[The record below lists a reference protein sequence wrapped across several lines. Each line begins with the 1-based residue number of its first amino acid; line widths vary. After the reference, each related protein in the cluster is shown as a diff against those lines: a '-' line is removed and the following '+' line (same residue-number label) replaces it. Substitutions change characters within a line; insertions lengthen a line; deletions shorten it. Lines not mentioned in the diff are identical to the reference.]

1 MSYGV
6 YSELLASQAATPV
19 STETLLVFVGNAP
32 AGGDDEPVLCKSMT
46 DYTNAFGTSTTCPG
60 LETAAKV
67 CFNLLHL
74 SQAVFIQC
82 ADDDDS
88 DVQASSVAGV
98 AADESGVYAVS
109 KIYPKY
115 GLIPNVIIPCNLAD
129 NASVITACKAA
140 CVKINGHWDAIYL
153 FNAAEA
159 ANQVNANSQAVVDN
173 ISKSNND
180 ERGICCWPHVVTP
193 DGLCISANVYIGCLL
208 AKADAEYNNIPMRN
222 QGNLAASEIS
232 GIVLESAPD
241 EKINLSESAATTLAD
256 KGITSFINVG
266 GGSYFTWGDST
277 SALTATGI
285 TDERG
290 RFTSTIR
297 VMLMLGN
304 RFQRVWRN
312 AIDAPLSLSLR
323 NDILHEE
330 QDFLDYLKSQGAL
343 IGYPKCEFRP
353 DDNTLSTVQSGKFYF
368 TNILTVTSPAR
379 YLDLKI
385 VFTSEGYSV
394 LLAA

>member
-32 AGGDDEPVLCKSMT
+32 AGEDDKPVLCKSMS
-46 DYTNAFGTSTTCPG
+46 DYTNAFGTSTTCTG

-82 ADDDDS
+82 TDDDDS
-88 DVQASSVAGV
+88 DVQASNVAGV

-115 GLIPNVIIPCNLAD
+115 GLIPNIIIPCNLAD

-159 ANQVNANSQAVVDN
+159 ANQVNANNIAVVDN
-173 ISKSNND
+173 ITKSNND
-180 ERGICCWPHVVTP
+180 ERGICCWPHVITP
-193 DGLCISANVYIGCLL
+193 DELCISANIYIGCLL
-208 AKADAEYNNIPMRN
+208 AKADAEYNNIPLRN

-241 EKINLSESAATTLAD
+241 DKINLSESAATTLAD

-312 AIDAPLSLSLR
+312 TIDAPLDLSLR

-330 QDFLDYLKSQGAL
+330 QSFLDYLKSQGAL
-343 IGYPKCEFRP
+343 LGYPKCEFRP
-353 DDNTLSTVQSGKFYF
+353 DDNTLSTVQSGRFYF
-368 TNILTVTSPAR
+368 TDILTVTSPAR

-385 VFTSEGYSV
+385 VYTSDGYSV